1 MTAYSDNHAT
11 AAVSIAPVRLDSRL
25 VSLDVIRGLSVL
37 MILIAN
43 VSGFGQPDLA
53 YYWPPALPGGASDS
67 DGLVWLAQFVIV
79 DGKFRGLF
87 TVLFGASMLLFLDKF
102 ESEARG
108 TIMQIR
114 RLFWLLLFGLAHFFL
129 LFRGDILFSY
139 AVAGTVALLFVRM
152 SGDRLLALGLIWAA
166 IGGILSSLDY
176 LTPAL
181 IEAGSEPAVEAAI
194 SYYRE
199 YWAEQQL
206 EAELQQALI
215 GNGTYWNILSYHW
228 QSSPGLLASYVI
240 YCFFETIPLV
250 LMGMGLFRLGV
261 FAAPEEGATWHRLAM
276 VGVAISLLLNLAMGI
291 HVMQDGFPPYQ
302 TQLVF
307 FGLTGV
313 TNLPFLLGA
322 PVLLAHWAWTAR
334 ESWLAERLSL
344 AGRMAFSNYIGTSLV
359 MVLVFQGW
367 AGGLFAQ
374 MHRVEMLAAVGLG
387 WALMITGSR
396 LWLARFRQ
404 GPLEWLWRC
413 LSYQALFPNRLPI
426 EKRSKLAS

>member
-1 MTAYSDNHAT
+1 MTGQSDNHAT
-11 AAVSIAPVRLDSRL
+11 GAASAVPVRLANRL
-25 VSLDVIRGLSVL
+25 ISLDVIRGLSVL
-37 MILIAN
+37 MILVAN
-43 VSGFGQPDLA
+43 VSAFAQPDLA
-53 YYWPPALPGGASDS
+53 YYWPPAMPGGAN
-67 DGLVWLAQFVIV
+67 DGDALVWLAQFVTV

-87 TVLFGASMLLFLDKF
+87 TILFGASMLLFLDKF
-102 ESEARG
+102 ENEARG
-108 TIMQIR
+108 TVMQLR
-114 RLFWLLLFGLAHFFL
+114 RLAWLLLFGLAHFFL

-139 AVAGTVALLFVRM
+139 AVAGMVALFFTRM
-152 SGDRLLALGLIWAA
+152 SGDRLLALGLIWAT

-181 IEAGSEPAVEAAI
+181 IEAGSEPAVEGAI

-206 EAELQQALI
+206 EAQLQQALI
-215 GNGTYWNILSYHW
+215 GNGTYWNIFSYHW
-228 QSSPGLLASYVI
+228 QSGPGLLTSYVI
-240 YCFFETIPLV
+240 YCFFETIPLA

-261 FAAPEEGATWHRLAM
+261 FAAPEEGASWHRLAM
-276 VGVAISLLLNLAMGI
+276 AGVATSLLLNLAMGL

-322 PVLLAHWAWTAR
+322 PVLLAHWAWAAR
-334 ESWLAERLSL
+334 ESWLAERLAL
-344 AGRMAFSNYIGTSLV
+344 AGRMAFTNYLGTSLV

-367 AGGLFAQ
+367 AGGLFGQ

-396 LWLARFRQ
+396 LWLARYRQ

-413 LSYQALFPNRLPI
+413 LSYRTLFPNRLP
-426 EKRSKLAS
+426 KA